1 MMTHREAL
9 AVLASHRADA
19 IVIPSMGSVGI
30 WPEFSD
36 TPRDFHYL
44 PSSMG
49 QVVALA
55 LGLALSRPGLRVV
68 ALSGDGSLLM
78 NPGCLVTLGCHTAP
92 VTVILI
98 ENGLYEVTGGQPP
111 AGVGRVDFAGLAR
124 ASGIERVFAFD
135 TLSEWEAGCREALAG
150 DQPTFVRLAVI
161 GERGHLTPSA
171 PRRMPEQ
178 IARLRAELGIN

>member
-1 MMTHREAL
+1 MMTHRDAL
-9 AVLASHRADA
+9 TVLAAHRADA
-19 IVIPSMGSVGI
+19 IVIPSMGSVGL

-78 NPGCLVTLGCHTAP
+78 NPGSLVTLGCHPVP

-98 ENGLYEVTGGQPP
+98 ENGLYEVTGGQLP

-124 ASGIERVFAFD
+124 ACGIERVYAFD
-135 TLSEWEAGCREALAG
+135 TAEAWDAGCAQVLSG
-150 DQPTFVRLAVI
+150 DGPAFVRLSVI
-161 GERGHLTPSA
+161 GERGQATPSA
-171 PRRMPEQ
+171 PRPMCEQ
-178 IARLRAELGIN
+178 IRRLRQDLGL